1 MLNAQSQQN
10 ASNTDLIAIAIV
22 TGLKTRVAGL
32 NVQDDPKGVR
42 AAWSWLMTE
51 LKQEAKATEEQIAFT
66 AVLGAVRDD
75 EVETALRSKVDDLT
89 NELSDVKSRMAKL
102 EDLVRVLT
110 VQRSSTGT
118 PSPMGSPKVAQRLP
132 VTSSDGQTLDLNA
145 PKGVPL
151 IPLKEHRATS
161 GARTAFPSKPSGGPS
176 AAASTWISADIKPAE
191 PTSALSAV
199 DQWGGPATF
208 ESKPLPPPP
217 TARSSSPAKPAI
229 AAAAP
234 VKAFTGSNNWSSA
247 PSEETQ
253 DKRASMSSSTWE
265 TKSNAREA
273 PIKAETG
280 PSSWDAAPL
289 SSTPTSLAAP
299 PSASTSSRG
308 GDSRITPVHDSTS
321 KAPITATKGE
331 ETSASK
337 GKTKKWKEPPIFD
350 AFAADVAGAVPKT
363 ELALSLIHI

>member
-132 VTSSDGQTLDLNA
+132 VT
-145 PKGVPL
+145 
-151 IPLKEHRATS
+151 
-161 GARTAFPSKPSGGPS
+161 
-176 AAASTWISADIKPAE
+176 
-191 PTSALSAV
+191 
-199 DQWGGPATF
+199 
-208 ESKPLPPPP
+208 
-217 TARSSSPAKPAI
+217 
-229 AAAAP
+229 
-234 VKAFTGSNNWSSA
+234 
-247 PSEETQ
+247 
-253 DKRASMSSSTWE
+253 
-265 TKSNAREA
+265 
-273 PIKAETG
+273 
-280 PSSWDAAPL
+280 
-289 SSTPTSLAAP
+289 
-299 PSASTSSRG
+299 
-308 GDSRITPVHDSTS
+308 
-321 KAPITATKGE
+321 
-331 ETSASK
+331 
-337 GKTKKWKEPPIFD
+337 
-350 AFAADVAGAVPKT
+350 
-363 ELALSLIHI
+363 